1 MHEKQALEPTNEEK
15 KMNEPEASQRPD
27 IANRCHAWSRG
38 IHWITVVLMVGL
50 LITGLFGNI
59 DPHGSGNRAFLWH
72 SSLGIAVYLLAVSR
86 VLLWIVC
93 RPASSNADKERARSD
108 STLRIAFYALLVA
121 LPVSG
126 WWLASEEGMST
137 HALGVPML
145 PQWHHQE
152 SASPSMAAHSEVS
165 RDYPSRKGPLISN
178 LARLHAS
185 LNAALA
191 LVIALHIILTV
202 RNFRARNGGKAP

>member
-1 MHEKQALEPTNEEK
+1 
-15 KMNEPEASQRPD
+15 MNESDTSQRLD
-27 IANRCHAWSRG
+27 IANRCCASSRA
-38 IHWITVVLMVGL
+38 IHWITVVLMLGL

-72 SSLGIAVYLLAVSR
+72 SSLGIGVYLLAVSR
-86 VLLWIVC
+86 VLLWIVS
-93 RPASSNADKERARSD
+93 RPASSNAVKGKPRWD

-145 PQWHHQE
+145 PQWYHQE
-152 SASPSMAAHSEVS
+152 STSPSMAAHSEVS

-191 LVIALHIILTV
+191 LIIALHIILTV
-202 RNFRARNGGKAP
+202 RNFRAHNGGKASREGTRL

>member
-1 MHEKQALEPTNEEK
+1 
-15 KMNEPEASQRPD
+15 MNESDTSQRLD
-27 IANRCHAWSRG
+27 FANGCHAWSRA
-38 IHWITVVLMVGL
+38 IHWITVVLMLGL

-59 DPHGSGNRAFLWH
+59 DPHGSGNRAFWWH
-72 SSLGIAVYLLAVSR
+72 SSLGIGVYLLAVSR
-86 VLLWIVC
+86 VLLWIVS
-93 RPASSNADKERARSD
+93 RPASSNADKGKPRWD

-126 WWLASEEGMST
+126 WWLASEDGMST
-137 HALGVPML
+137 RVLGVPML
-145 PQWHHQE
+145 PQWYHQE
-152 SASPSMAAHSEVS
+152 STSPSMAAQSEAS

-202 RNFRARNGGKAP
+202 RNFRARNGGKPPQEGR

>member
-1 MHEKQALEPTNEEK
+1 
-15 KMNEPEASQRPD
+15 MNEPETSKRPD
-27 IANRCHAWSRG
+27 IANRYHAWSRA

-50 LITGLFGNI
+50 LVTGLFGNI

-86 VLLWIVC
+86 VLLWIVS
-93 RPASSNADKERARSD
+93 RPASSNADKGRPRWD

-121 LPVSG
+121 VPLSG

-145 PQWHHQE
+145 PQWYHQE
-152 SASPSMAAHSEVS
+152 KSSSPSMAAHSEVA
-165 RDYPSRKGPLISN
+165 RDYPFRKGPSISN
-178 LARLHAS
+178 LARLHVS

-191 LVIALHIILTV
+191 LVIFLHIIWTV
-202 RNFRARNGGKAP
+202 RDSRARNNAKGPQEGR